1 MKTKFTIS
9 ILLCLFA
16 LNLNAQDI
24 ILKKNGEKLTVVIKE
39 VSPISIKYYNYKDPN
54 QVLFTIDKTL
64 INKINFAYGNKLK
77 IENPEN
83 DPYYFSDNRTNN
95 LLVNFSSFTSNTL
108 GISYEKALKQRQSVL
123 VELKIYGL
131 GNKGILE
138 KHRNG
143 VGLDVAYRLKIKSL
157 FKKPQYKP
165 KHILS
170 GSYFS
175 PIIGFSTGTIV
186 TKPLIID
193 NDDTTAP
200 DSYTTS
206 HTVAHFGLQYGRQWI
221 IENLFSID
229 TSIGYHYY
237 LGSVTDKSLGSNS
250 NRSLR
255 LGNMIGNENVL
266 LSFNLR
272 VGFLFG
278 RKTFTKK

>member
-1 MKTKFTIS
+1 MKTKFTII

-16 LNLNAQDI
+16 LSLNAQDVI
-24 ILKKNGEKLTVVIKE
+24 IKKNGEKLTVIVKE
-39 VSPISIKYYNYKDPN
+39 VSANSITYYNYKDPN

-64 INKINFAYGNKLK
+64 INKINFAYGNKIK
-77 IENPEN
+77 VENPEN

-123 VELKIYGL
+123 IELKVYGL

-138 KHRNG
+138 ERRNG
-143 VGLDVAYRLKIKSL
+143 VGLDIAYRLKVKSL
-157 FKKPQYKP
+157 FRKAQYKP

-170 GSYFS
+170 GPYFS

-186 TKPLIID
+186 EKPFIFAY
-193 NDDTTAP
+193 DDATTP
-200 DSYTTS
+200 NSYTTS

-237 LGSVTDKSLGSNS
+237 LGSVTDKSLDSNS

-255 LGNMIGNENVL
+255 LGNMVGNKNVL

-278 RKTFTKK
+278 KKTFTKK